1 MTKAQGNNVILML
14 LSLHKIITCLSKQEV
29 HVMCTK
35 CSLWTLRK
43 KRWINWIWNYRTGSD
58 SNDTSPT
65 KGLSMRN
72 VVGPG
77 GVFSYSSDHC
87 APKLW

>member
-35 CSLWTLRK
+35 C
-43 KRWINWIWNYRTGSD
+43 
-58 SNDTSPT
+58 
-65 KGLSMRN
+65 
-72 VVGPG
+72 
-77 GVFSYSSDHC
+77 
-87 APKLW
+87 